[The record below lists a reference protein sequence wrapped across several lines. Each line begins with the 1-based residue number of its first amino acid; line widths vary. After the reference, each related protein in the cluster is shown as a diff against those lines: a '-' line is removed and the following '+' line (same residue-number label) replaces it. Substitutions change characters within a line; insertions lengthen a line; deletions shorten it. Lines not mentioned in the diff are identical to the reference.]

1 MDNIVFYIFAIVF
14 LFFSL
19 LKSKEKTK
27 LGLLKAW
34 KAFENI
40 LPQLLVVLLIVGL
53 MLALMNAALI
63 SKIIGADSGF
73 LGVILAAVFGAI
85 TMIPPFVAFPT
96 AAVLLD
102 AGAGYAQVSV
112 FVSTLMMV
120 GIITLPLEI
129 KYFGV
134 KVAVSRNILA
144 FLFSFIV
151 AGFIGLVV
159 Y

>member
-1 MDNIVFYIFAIVF
+1 MDSIVFYIFAFVF
-14 LFFSL
+14 LLFSF

-27 LGLLKAW
+27 KGLIKAW

-63 SKIIGADSGF
+63 SKVIGADSGI

-85 TMIPPFVAFPT
+85 TMILPFVAFPT
-96 AAVLLD
+96 AAILLD
-102 AGAGYAQVSV
+102 SGAGYSQIAV

-120 GIITLPLEI
+120 GVITLPLEI
-129 KYFGV
+129 KYFGA
-134 KVAVSRNILA
+134 KVAVLRNILA

>member
-1 MDNIVFYIFAIVF
+1 MDNIVFYIFAVVF

-63 SKIIGADSGF
+63 SKFIGADSGIF
-73 LGVILAAVFGAI
+73 GVVLAAAFGAI

-96 AAVLLD
+96 AAILLE
-102 AGAGYAQVSV
+102 AGAGYAQIAV

-120 GIITLPLEI
+120 GVITLPLEI

-134 KVAVSRNILA
+134 KVSIARNILA

>member
-1 MDNIVFYIFAIVF
+1 MDSMVFYIFAVV
-14 LFFSL
+14 LLLFSL
-19 LKSKEKTK
+19 IKSKEKTK
-27 LGLLKAW
+27 LGLFKAW

-63 SKIIGADSGF
+63 SKIIGADSGIF
-73 LGVILAAVFGAI
+73 GVILAAVFGAI

-96 AAVLLD
+96 AAILLD
-102 AGAGYAQVSV
+102 AGAGYAQIAV

-120 GIITLPLEI
+120 GVITLPLEI

-134 KVAVSRNILA
+134 KVAVGRNLLA
-144 FLFSFIV
+144 FIFSFVV